1 MKTLDII
8 FFSIIGVVTLAGGSF
23 VFFSK
28 HTDESRAK
36 QENSNMSP
44 GLADL
49 HNQPSYFNQMKNKF
63 SNSYGGSK
71 KTQHNRNKTKQV
83 KKTKRRKNNF

>member
-1 MKTLDII
+1 M
-8 FFSIIGVVTLAGGSF
+8 FFFRNIQ
-23 VFFSK
+23 
-28 HTDESRAK
+28 DESRAK

-63 SNSYGGSK
+63 SNSSGGSK
-71 KTQHNRNKTKQV
+71 KTKHNCNKTKHV